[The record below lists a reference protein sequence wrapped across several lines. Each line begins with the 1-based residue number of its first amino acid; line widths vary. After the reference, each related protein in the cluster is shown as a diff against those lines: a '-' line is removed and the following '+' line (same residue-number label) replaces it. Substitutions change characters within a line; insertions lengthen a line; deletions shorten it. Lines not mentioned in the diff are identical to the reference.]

1 MSRAAAI
8 FSPMVRLIS
17 KFGNPLILI
26 PNPILNPAPDAGSK
40 NRIRNKNKI
49 AAIFAAALAALPAEA
64 SACAVCMGDPNSY
77 LADATNST
85 IWMLLG
91 LVGFI
96 FISTGATA
104 FYLWHHARAKI
115 PPHIELV
122 ENMTEDSDED

>member
-1 MSRAAAI
+1 MSRRLLLLLAAI
-8 FSPMVRLIS
+8 
-17 KFGNPLILI
+17 
-26 PNPILNPAPDAGSK
+26 PAK
-40 NRIRNKNKI
+40 
-49 AAIFAAALAALPAEA
+49 A

-104 FYLWHHARAKI
+104 FYLWRHAHAEI
-115 PPHIELV
+115 PPHIRLV
-122 ENMTEDSDED
+122 EQIKDEPDDSDED

>member
-1 MSRAAAI
+1 MSRRLVLLLTGAFAAI
-8 FSPMVRLIS
+8 
-17 KFGNPLILI
+17 
-26 PNPILNPAPDAGSK
+26 PAK
-40 NRIRNKNKI
+40 
-49 AAIFAAALAALPAEA
+49 A

>member
-1 MSRAAAI
+1 MNRAAL
-8 FSPMVRLIS
+8 FL
-17 KFGNPLILI
+17 L
-26 PNPILNPAPDAGSK
+26 
-40 NRIRNKNKI
+40 
-49 AAIFAAALAALPAEA
+49 AAIPAKA

-104 FYLWHHARAKI
+104 FYLWRHARAKV
-115 PPHIELV
+115 PAHIALV
-122 ENMTEDSDED
+122 EGMKDEPDDSDED

>member
-1 MSRAAAI
+1 MSRTLFLLAGFLAAI
-8 FSPMVRLIS
+8 PS
-17 KFGNPLILI
+17 K
-26 PNPILNPAPDAGSK
+26 
-40 NRIRNKNKI
+40 
-49 AAIFAAALAALPAEA
+49 A

-104 FYLWHHARAKI
+104 FYLWRHARATI
-115 PPHIELV
+115 PPHIALLEKMKN
-122 ENMTEDSDED
+122 EPAED

>member
-1 MSRAAAI
+1 MSRLPLLLAGLLAAI
-8 FSPMVRLIS
+8 
-17 KFGNPLILI
+17 
-26 PNPILNPAPDAGSK
+26 PA
-40 NRIRNKNKI
+40 R
-49 AAIFAAALAALPAEA
+49 A

-104 FYLWHHARAKI
+104 FYLWRHSLAQT
-115 PPHIELV
+115 PPHVQLV
-122 ENMTEDSDED
+122 EQMKHEPADTDED

>member
-1 MSRAAAI
+1 MIKIIAI
-8 FSPMVRLIS
+8 FS
-17 KFGNPLILI
+17 
-26 PNPILNPAPDAGSK
+26 
-40 NRIRNKNKI
+40 
-49 AAIFAAALAALPAEA
+49 AALAVLPAKA

-96 FISTGATA
+96 FLSTGATA
-104 FYLWHHARAKI
+104 FYLWRHAHAKI

-122 ENMTEDSDED
+122 EQMKNEPDDTEED

>member
-1 MSRAAAI
+1 MSR
-8 FSPMVRLIS
+8 L
-17 KFGNPLILI
+17 LL
-26 PNPILNPAPDAGSK
+26 
-40 NRIRNKNKI
+40 
-49 AAIFAAALAALPAEA
+49 LPAAVLAVIPARA

-104 FYLWHHARAKI
+104 FYIWRHARAKM
-115 PPHIELV
+115 PPHLALV
-122 ENMTEDSDED
+122 EEMKDRPDDSDED